1 MKTGIIAMDD
11 LDNKDKAFIRYMA
24 LDGEVVYVNDLDPA
38 IKSPFKDDS
47 PICQSLTAVYRMTK
61 TVDRLAIFAHSK
73 LPALLIY
80 YALRAFPKPHA
91 LAIIVDGHVYD
102 KKQMIDYFKKNDL
115 KDEFKQLVKE
125 PPKPK
130 ELNVNSAEK
139 RTAPNGT
146 VLRPYQS
153 QLVDFAL
160 EKKRVGLFVDMGLGK
175 TLATLETISEL
186 VKSGKLDPA
195 KPILVVAPI
204 MVALDTW
211 SREAEKWGY
220 DFDVLINIR
229 KTGKKREAIFEEMIK
244 PHDKITLVATNPSQL
259 GPMKDFL
266 KERHIYHPFQMAVV
280 DELSQFKSATTQRF
294 KNLTALTNSCEYF
307 IGLTGTP
314 APNNLLDI
322 YSEMISIDPRFAFK
336 LGANYYSY
344 RSSFFEPAVV
354 SSDGRVF
361 KWDLKPGAENEIY
374 RIISKRVVSLKSA
387 GLIDLPKIS
396 ITARYVT
403 LPPKAMKTYRE
414 LDTKYRAEI
423 AKAAKAGNNNNA
435 VVAKTGEE
443 QLVTIANSAV
453 LTAKL
458 LQLSSGAIYD
468 DADDMSVMEDRSYV
482 VYQDEK
488 MKMLKDIVDSADSP
502 VLVFIYFKS
511 ELDRLPK
518 YVKNFEY
525 LDPKDADKAKDL
537 IKRWNKG
544 EVPVMVAHPASAGH
558 GLNLQE
564 GGHIMIWLTT
574 PWSNE
579 QYRQSIKRLYRSGQT
594 NPVSV
599 IHIIA
604 ENTVDEEV
612 LDKLDAKE
620 ENQSRLMDALAL

>member
-1 MKTGIIAMDD
+1 MKTGIMVMDD
-11 LDNKDKAFIRYMA
+11 LNEKDKAFVRYMA
-24 LDGEVVYVNDLDPA
+24 NDGDLVYSKDLDPA
-38 IKSPFKDDS
+38 IESPFKNDS
-47 PICQSLTAVYRMTK
+47 PICQYLTAVYRMSK
-61 TVDRLAIFAHSK
+61 TADRLAIFAHTEVSK
-73 LPALLIY
+73 LLIY
-80 YALRAFPKPHA
+80 YALRAFRQPHA
-91 LAIIVDGHVYD
+91 LAVIINGHVED
-102 KKQMIDYFKKNDL
+102 KNQLIDYFKKNDL
-115 KDEFKQLVKE
+115 KDEFEKLIKE
-125 PPKPK
+125 SPKPK
-130 ELNVNSAEK
+130 QLKTKAAKK
-139 RTAPNGT
+139 RIAPNGAT
-146 VLRPYQS
+146 LRPYQS

-186 VKSGKLDPA
+186 IKSGKLDPK

-229 KTGKKREAIFEEMIK
+229 KTGKKREALFEEMVK
-244 PHDKITLVATNPSQL
+244 PHTKPTLVATNPSQL
-259 GPMKDFL
+259 GPMQDFL
-266 KERHIYHPFQMAVV
+266 KEHGIYRPFQMAVV
-280 DELSQFKSATTQRF
+280 DELSQFKSAMTQRF
-294 KNLTALTNSCEYF
+294 KNLTALTKSCEYF

-322 YSEMISIDPRFAFK
+322 YSEMISIDPRFAAG

-344 RSSFFEPAVV
+344 RSTFFEPDVV
-354 SSDGRVF
+354 ASDGRVF
-361 KWDLKPGAENEIY
+361 KWSLKPGAENEIY
-374 RIISKRVVSLKSA
+374 KIIAKRVVSLKST
-387 GLIDLPKIS
+387 GLADLPKIS
-396 ITARYVT
+396 ISARYVT
-403 LPPKAMKTYRE
+403 LPPKAMRTYRE
-414 LDTKYRAEI
+414 LDTKYRAEV
-423 AKAAKAGNNNNA
+423 AKRDDA
-435 VVAKTGEE
+435 VVVKTDEE
-443 QLVTIANSAV
+443 QLVTLANSAV
-453 LTAKL
+453 LTSKL
-458 LQLSSGAIYD
+458 LQLSSGAIYED
-468 DADDMSVMEDRSYV
+468 TDNDMTVMADRPYV

-488 MKMLKDIVDSADSP
+488 MKMLKDIVDSSDSP
-502 VLVFIYFKS
+502 VLVFIFFKS

-558 GLNLQE
+558 GLNLQD
-564 GGHIMIWLTT
+564 GGHIMVWLTT

-599 IHIIA
+599 IHIVA

-612 LDKLDAKE
+612 LDKLDVKE